1 VMREQEILQLFREAG
16 AFMEGHFLLTSGL
29 HSPFYIEKFKL
40 LQQPKYVELL
50 AGELIERFSG
60 ATPDVVVGP
69 AVGGIILAYEVARQ
83 LGIRMAFTEREN
95 GKMKFRRDFVLG
107 QNNSV
112 LVVEDVVTTGSSA
125 QEVIDVIKET
135 GAKIIGVGILV
146 DRSGGKIQ
154 FKYPFHPLLQMEVK
168 TYSPDECPLCKEHI
182 ELQKR
187 GSRNLSVN
195 P

>member
-1 VMREQEILQLFREAG
+1 MREQEILQLFREAG

-40 LQQPKYVELL
+40 LQRPKYVELL

-60 ATPDVVVGP
+60 ASPDVVVGP
-69 AVGGIILAYEVARQ
+69 AIGGIILAYEVARQ

-95 GKMKFRRDFVLG
+95 GKMKFRRDFVLEK
-107 QNNSV
+107 NNSV

-125 QEVIDVIKET
+125 QEVIDVVEET

-154 FKYPFHPLLQMEVK
+154 FKYPFHPLLQMEVM
-168 TYSPDECPLCKEHI
+168 TYLPDECPLCQEHI

-187 GSRNLSVN
+187 GSRNLSAN

>member
-1 VMREQEILQLFREAG
+1 
-16 AFMEGHFLLTSGL
+16 
-29 HSPFYIEKFKL
+29 
-40 LQQPKYVELL
+40 
-50 AGELIERFSG
+50 
-60 ATPDVVVGP
+60 VGP
-69 AVGGIILAYEVARQ
+69 AIGGIILAYEVARQ

-95 GKMKFRRDFVLG
+95 GKMKFRRDFVLEK
-107 QNNSV
+107 NNSV

-125 QEVIDVIKET
+125 QEVIDVVEET

-154 FKYPFHPLLQMEVK
+154 FKYPFHPLLQMEVM
-168 TYSPDECPLCKEHI
+168 TYLPDECPLCQEHI

-187 GSRNLSVN
+187 GSRNLSAN

>member
-1 VMREQEILQLFREAG
+1 MMQEQEILQLFREAG

-40 LQQPKYVELL
+40 LQRPKYVEIL
-50 AGELIERFSG
+50 AREIIERFPESS
-60 ATPDVVVGP
+60 PDVIVGP

-83 LGIRMAFTEREN
+83 LGVRMAFTEREN
-95 GKMKFRRDFVLG
+95 GKMKFRRDFFLDE
-107 QNNSV
+107 NNV
-112 LVVEDVVTTGSSA
+112 ALIVEDVVTTGSSA
-125 QEVIDVIKET
+125 QEVIDVVEET
-135 GAKIIGVGILV
+135 GAKIVGVGILV

-154 FKYPFHPLLQMEVK
+154 FKYPFRPLLQMEVK
-168 TYSPDECPLCKEHI
+168 TYPPHECPLCLEHI

-187 GSRNLSVN
+187 GSRDLSIN

>member
-1 VMREQEILQLFREAG
+1 MREQEILQLFREAG

-95 GKMKFRRDFVLG
+95 GKMKFRRDFVLD

-125 QEVIDVIKET
+125 QEVIDVIEET

-154 FKYPFHPLLQMEVK
+154 FKYPFQPLLQMEVK
-168 TYSPDECPLCKEHI
+168 TYSPDECPLCQEHI

-187 GSRNLSVN
+187 GSRNLSAN

>member
-1 VMREQEILQLFREAG
+1 MREQEILQLFREAG

-40 LQQPKYVELL
+40 LQRPKYVELL

-60 ATPDVVVGP
+60 ASPDVVVGP
-69 AVGGIILAYEVARQ
+69 AIGGIILAYEVARQ

-95 GKMKFRRDFVLG
+95 GKMKFRRDFVLEK
-107 QNNSV
+107 NNSV

-125 QEVIDVIKET
+125 QEVIDVVEET

-154 FKYPFHPLLQMEVK
+154 FKYPFHPLLQMEGM
-168 TYSPDECPLCKEHI
+168 TYLPDECPLCQEHI

-187 GSRNLSVN
+187 GSRNLSAN